1 MYLNAKKHVSGFSFE
16 PESTKKTFDSLLR
29 AAGLGKKEIN
39 NISSANISVNVC
51 YWRKANQVHNWF
63 VRNCQDDE
71 DDCGEYEVSRESLS
85 ALRQLCQ
92 ETLETG
98 TTSLLPTQSGFFFG
112 STDYNE
118 SYKQDLTDTI
128 KQLNN
133 VLDNLKF
140 DNWSFSY
147 RSSW

>member
-1 MYLNAKKHVSGFSFE
+1 MYLNAKKYVSGFSFE
-16 PESTKKTFDSLLR
+16 TEANKKTFNSLLR

-39 NISSANISVNVC
+39 NRSSANISVNVC

-63 VRNCQDDE
+63 VNKCQDGK
-71 DDCGEYEVSRESLS
+71 DDCSEYEVSRESLS

-98 TTSLLPTQSGFFFG
+98 TTSLLPTQGGFFFG

-133 VLDNLKF
+133 VLDNPKF

-147 RSSW
+147 QSSW